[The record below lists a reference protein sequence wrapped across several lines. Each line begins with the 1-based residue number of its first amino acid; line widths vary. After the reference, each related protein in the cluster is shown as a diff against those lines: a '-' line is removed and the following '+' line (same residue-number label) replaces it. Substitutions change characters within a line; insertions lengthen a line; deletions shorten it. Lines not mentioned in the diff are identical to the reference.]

1 MMIVT
6 FLSRFFRVQVA
17 GPYTLLIAVSLIYG
31 CTSRKAEERKVPD
44 LPPKREGLGNK
55 GPGGP
60 GGSGQDVTTEEAS
73 AVIAISEDDLK
84 KAAPK
89 DNLSLDD
96 LQYKVTY
103 QDTVIGP
110 APLNFKN
117 GKAVVTLNDL
127 PANQIGDFKFE
138 IFKDDKPQLSAVV
151 PDVILPAE
159 KVSAVDVSL
168 APASG
173 NGAPGAAVGPGTAT
187 GTVTSPGG
195 GGGGTGTA
203 SGTSTATGVT
213 PGSGIGTGTGVAPS
227 LWDGKSDKGNN
238 VWKIIP
244 L

>member
-1 MMIVT
+1 MI
-6 FLSRFFRVQVA
+6 LA
-17 GPYTLLIAVSLIYG
+17 GHYTLLVAMSLTYG
-31 CTSRKAEERKVPD
+31 CTSRKAEDRKVPD
-44 LPPKREGLGNK
+44 LPPRREGLGNK

-60 GGSGQDVTTEEAS
+60 GGNGKDVTTEEAS
-73 AVIAISEDDLK
+73 AVIAISEEDLK

-89 DNLSLDD
+89 ANLSLDD

-127 PANQIGDFKFE
+127 PANQIGDLKFE
-138 IFKDDKPQLSAVV
+138 ILKDDKPQLSAVV

-173 NGAPGAAVGPGTAT
+173 NGAPGTATGTAT
-187 GTVTSPGG
+187 GTGSGSSPG
-195 GGGGTGTA
+195 TGA
-203 SGTSTATGVT
+203 GVGSGTSTGTGVT
-213 PGSGIGTGTGVAPS
+213 PGSGIGTGTSVGPS
-227 LWDGKSDKGNN
+227 LWDGKSDKGNKL
-238 VWKIIP
+238 WKIVP